1 MRMQNFSPILKHR
14 PVPLSIR
21 IMLLIL
27 GSQLILYIL
36 LALLILGGS
45 TDVIKASQDDTLR
58 LLGDSIQWSIDD
70 ELASAE
76 LALDYLIQD
85 QQIIDLF
92 SQRDR
97 RALYSYLKD
106 KYDVIKDRVIRF
118 HFYLPDGT
126 SFLRMHDP
134 SVYGDSLFQSR
145 PMVRDALT
153 LKQKVRGIER
163 GKEGLSSRVLLPLFK
178 KDQCIGAVEFGMDF
192 GSVFIDKL
200 QKKYG
205 GDYFLFLFDGPNEY
219 SLVTSTQEAPR
230 CPTTDNLITT
240 VQGGKAELSLDCTK
254 AKAVGLYPYKDYSGK
269 VIGFIKAELQ
279 NIPLSDALGN
289 IQTRLIILGLI
300 IIISLFLSMIYALN
314 SFLKPLEEVVAK
326 THLISEKILS
336 GDISFRGSIAHGAM
350 EYQKIIKAVNTIIDA
365 LRERERVLQAIV
377 EGIPGIVF
385 YVDKNFKVLWANAA
399 TLKRFPNMK
408 DEYLKTYTDGFF
420 EHERE
425 LLQEALTK
433 GAIATIDSCFLLGSH
448 GQECWE
454 HMAVPVSET
463 AGTVGNIIRISQNI
477 SDKRKAEIEL
487 RELNETLEKRVDAE
501 IRRRQ
506 EGERIAEQQSRLAA
520 IGELATGMAH
530 EITQPLNAIGFSVE
544 NMKHRFL
551 QKSLDADYLEKKIG
565 AISSDI
571 ERVRKVIEHVR
582 LFARGGPT
590 DYQIPFSINRCVENA
605 LALMGTQLATHGI
618 DVQTQLMEV
627 IPELIG
633 NSFQYEQVIINLL
646 TNARD
651 AVEERLIREASA
663 DNKDIPAGLIRIA
676 TNALD
681 DKLELVIEDNG
692 IGLPEGMD
700 NRLFDPFFTTKP
712 PGKGTGLGLSISYG
726 IIHQMGGSILFER
739 LETGTRVKVVTPIIR
754 VIMGDEA

>member
-1 MRMQNFSPILKHR
+1 
-14 PVPLSIR
+14 
-21 IMLLIL
+21 
-27 GSQLILYIL
+27 
-36 LALLILGGS
+36 
-45 TDVIKASQDDTLR
+45 
-58 LLGDSIQWSIDD
+58 
-70 ELASAE
+70 
-76 LALDYLIQD
+76 
-85 QQIIDLF
+85 
-92 SQRDR
+92 
-97 RALYSYLKD
+97 
-106 KYDVIKDRVIRF
+106 
-118 HFYLPDGT
+118 
-126 SFLRMHDP
+126 
-134 SVYGDSLFQSR
+134 
-145 PMVRDALT
+145 
-153 LKQKVRGIER
+153 
-163 GKEGLSSRVLLPLFK
+163 
-178 KDQCIGAVEFGMDF
+178 VEFGMDF
-192 GSVFIDKL
+192 GSEFIHKL

-219 SLVTSTQEAPR
+219 SLVASTQDAPR
-230 CPTTDNLITT
+230 CPTTDSLITT
-240 VQGGKAELSLDCTK
+240 VQDGNTELSLDCNQ

-279 NIPLSDALGN
+279 KIPLSDALGD
-289 IQTRLIILGLI
+289 IQKRLIILGLI
-300 IIISLFLSMIYALN
+300 IIISLFLSMLYALN

-336 GDISFRGSIAHGAM
+336 GDISFRGSITHGAM
-350 EYQKIIKAVNTIIDA
+350 EYQKIISAVNTIIDA
-365 LRERERVLQAIV
+365 LRERESVLQAIV

-385 YVDKNFKVLWANAA
+385 YVDSNYKLLWANALA
-399 TLKRFPNMK
+399 LKRFPNMK
-408 DEYLKTYTDGFF
+408 DGYLKTYTDGFF

-425 LLQEALTK
+425 LLYQALTK
-433 GAIATIDSCFLLGSH
+433 GTITTIDSCFLLSSK

-454 HMAVPVSET
+454 HVAVPVSDST
-463 AGTVGNIIRISQNI
+463 RTVGHVIRISQNI

-487 RELNETLEKRVDAE
+487 RELNETLEKRVEAE
-501 IRRRQ
+501 IKRRQ

-551 QKSLDADYLEKKIG
+551 QKNLDADYLQKKID

-571 ERVRKVIEHVR
+571 ERVRRVIEHVR

-590 DYQIPFSINRCVENA
+590 NYQIRFSINRCVDNA

-618 DVQTQLMEV
+618 DVQTQLMDA
-627 IPELIG
+627 IPELLG

-651 AVEERLIREASA
+651 AVEERLIRESSA
-663 DNKDIPAGLIRIA
+663 DNRDISAGFIRI
-676 TNALD
+676 TSNTVDNKLD
-681 DKLELVIEDNG
+681 LIIEDNG

-726 IIHQMGGSILFER
+726 IIHQMGGTIIFER
-739 LETGTRVKVVTPIIR
+739 LETGTRVKVITPIIR
-754 VIMGDEA
+754 VLMGDEE